1 VFEAHDLKEARMQHG
16 NAPLTPNGRRRL
28 VALVEEEGFTFEAA
42 AAASNVAK
50 STAHTWVTRWREA
63 GKAERRD
70 LSCLRD
76 RSSRPHHSPKMLSEA
91 DHERC
96 CEVRRRTGWGP
107 RLVASEVGIPHATV
121 HRALRRRGCSRV
133 PREPRQA
140 ALRYEWPCPGNLL
153 HMDTKRHARFVEPGH
168 AVTGVRTRR
177 SRGAG
182 WEFVHTLVDDCSR
195 LAYSEIHDDERAATV
210 TAFTRRA
217 LDWFLARGIVTERL
231 LSDNAWVYVKNK
243 GLAQLLE
250 ERGIEHWRTKP
261 YSPQTNGKVERLQ
274 QTMDREWARGLSY
287 RSSADRRAALPH
299 WLDHYNESRLHSALG
314 NRPPMARVRD
324 VLGHDT

>member
-1 VFEAHDLKEARMQHG
+1 MQHR

-50 STAHTWVTRWREA
+50 STAHTWVSRWREA
-63 GKAERRD
+63 GEAGR
-70 LSCLRD
+70 LSLTCLQD
-76 RSSRPHHSPKMLSEA
+76 RSSRPHRSPKMLSEA

-96 CEVRRRTGWGP
+96 CEVRRRTGWGA

-121 HRALRRRGCSRV
+121 HRALRRRGCSRAPRA
-133 PREPRQA
+133 PREQVV
-140 ALRYEWPCPGNLL
+140 RYEWPCPGNLL
-153 HMDTKRHARFVEPGH
+153 HIDTKRHARFIEPGH
-168 AVTGVRTRR
+168 AVTGKRTER

-195 LAYSEIHDDERAATV
+195 LAYSEIHDDERADTV
-210 TAFTRRA
+210 TEFTRRA

-231 LSDNAWVYVKNK
+231 LSDNAWTYVKNK
-243 GLAQLLE
+243 GLAQLLG
-250 ERGIEHWRTKP
+250 ERAIEHWRTKP

-299 WLDHYNESRLHSALG
+299 WLDHYNESRRHSALG
-314 NRPPMARVRD
+314 DRPPMARVRD
-324 VLGHDT
+324 VLGHDI

>member
-1 VFEAHDLKEARMQHG
+1 MQHR

-28 VALVEEEGFTFEAA
+28 VALVEEEGFTFEVA

-50 STAHTWVTRWREA
+50 STAHTWVTRWRQA
-63 GKAERRD
+63 GEERRRD

-76 RSSRPHHSPKMLSEA
+76 RSSRPHRSPKMLSDE
-91 DHERC
+91 DHDRC

-107 RLVASEVGIPHATV
+107 RLVGSEVGIPHATV
-121 HRALRRRGCSRV
+121 HRALKRRGCSRRA
-133 PREPRQA
+133 REPRGA
-140 ALRYEWPCPGNLL
+140 VVRYEWPCPGNLL
-153 HMDTKRHARFVEPGH
+153 HIDTKRHACFLEPGH
-168 AVTGVRTRR
+168 AVTGKRTHG

-182 WEFVHTLVDDCSR
+182 WEFVHTIVDDCSR
-195 LAYSEIHDDERAATV
+195 LAYAEIHDDERADTV
-210 TAFTRRA
+210 TGFTRRG

-231 LSDNAWVYVKNK
+231 LSDNAWTYVKNK
-243 GLAQLLE
+243 DLRRLLA

-299 WLDHYNESRLHSALG
+299 WLDHYNESRRHSALG

-324 VLGHDT
+324 VLGHDS